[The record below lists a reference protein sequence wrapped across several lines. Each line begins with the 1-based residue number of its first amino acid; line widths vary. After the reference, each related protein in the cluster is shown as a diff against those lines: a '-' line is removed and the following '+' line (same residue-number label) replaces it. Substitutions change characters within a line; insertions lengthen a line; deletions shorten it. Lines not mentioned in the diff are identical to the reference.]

1 MIDFYDN
8 QPCIDLIES
17 KLGIL
22 DLLDEE
28 CRMPSGS
35 DAQWCLKLYDKHD
48 RKKKHFS
55 KPRMSNVNF
64 VIHHFADK
72 VDYLA
77 EGFLEKNRDAVQEEQ
92 LNVMKKAKFGLIAE
106 LLQQDQL
113 ASSLGTGSCGAPI
126 GGMATPKAPLKTRSG
141 LLTPRTPG
149 GLSIGN
155 AVGSPMKGEK
165 S

>member
-35 DAQWCLKLYDKHD
+35 DAQWCLKLYEKHD

-55 KPRMSNVNF
+55 KPRMSNINF

-77 EGFLEKNRDAVQEEQ
+77 DGFLEKNRDAVQEEQ
-92 LNVMKKAKFGLIAE
+92 LNVLKGAKFGLITE
-106 LLQQDQL
+106 LLHQDQL
-113 ASSLGTGSCGAPI
+113 MTSATGAGGASAPS
-126 GGMATPKAPLKTRSG
+126 GVSTPKGPLKTRSG
-141 LLTPRTPG
+141 VITPRTPCG
-149 GLSIGN
+149 ISIGN
-155 AVGSPMKGEK
+155 AVSSPMKGK
-165 S
+165 I